1 MDSRNGLIPFGLLIV
16 LFAFTFVFCIDSLS
30 IPNMTYLT
38 LAIIGYVVCIAASL
52 LLGLF
57 ARQEGGALSVYYSLY
72 ALLVSIIFVWY
83 LTRVGTFVRLW
94 S

>member
-1 MDSRNGLIPFGLLIV
+1 MDSRNGLIPFGLLVV
-16 LFAFTFVFCIDSLS
+16 LFAFTFVFCLDSLN

-38 LAIIGYVVCIAASL
+38 LAMIGYVVCIAAAL

-57 ARQEGGALSVYYSLY
+57 ARQEGGALSVYYSVY
-72 ALLVSIIFVWY
+72 ALLVSIVFVWY
-83 LTRVGTFVRLW
+83 LTRVGTFAKLW